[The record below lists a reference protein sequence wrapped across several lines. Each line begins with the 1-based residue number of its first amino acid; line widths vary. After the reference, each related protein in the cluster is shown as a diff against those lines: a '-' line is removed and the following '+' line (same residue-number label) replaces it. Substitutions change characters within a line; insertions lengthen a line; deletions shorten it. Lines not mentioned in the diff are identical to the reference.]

1 MKFKIV
7 KKYIDKFFINIKDWD
22 EQFYIKICNELGY
35 IIKPIIYNDKIS
47 GYSIYKEG
55 EKIPVYRIWY
65 YDEFNSR
72 MQGWRQYEWSEYH
85 DREFDDSVLTI
96 SQAKLNCNSCKNKIE
111 KYYGEEVEIF
121 EL

>member
-7 KKYIDKFFINIKDWD
+7 KKYIDKFFIDIKDWD
-22 EQFYIKICNELGY
+22 EQFYTKTCNELEY
-35 IIKPIIYNDKIS
+35 IIKPIIYDDKIN

-55 EKIPVYRIWY
+55 EKIPVYQIWY

-85 DREFDDSVLTI
+85 DRAYDDSVLTI
-96 SQAKLNCNSCKNKIE
+96 SQAKLNCNSCKNKVE
-111 KYYGEEVEIF
+111 KYYGEEVETF